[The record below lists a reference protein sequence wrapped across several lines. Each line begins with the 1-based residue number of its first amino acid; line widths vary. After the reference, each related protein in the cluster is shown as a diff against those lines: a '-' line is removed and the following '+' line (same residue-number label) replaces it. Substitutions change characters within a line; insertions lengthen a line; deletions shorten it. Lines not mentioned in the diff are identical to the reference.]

1 LRPLIYEEG
10 KSASDVSREHA
21 IPEIEPGF
29 FSVEGGKLTTY
40 RVVAAQAVDRAV
52 PRMTRNRP
60 DLRLESCATRHEPLP
75 GGRGIHSEGD
85 LDQWTTRTRDY
96 LAADD

>member
-1 LRPLIYEEG
+1 
-10 KSASDVSREHA
+10 
-21 IPEIEPGF
+21 
-29 FSVEGGKLTTY
+29 Y
-40 RVVAAQAVDRAV
+40 RVVGAQAVDRAV

-96 LAADD
+96 LATDDHRARHLVERFGSRIQTMLPYIEPESASIAPHLRQTCR